1 MSMVDVRTLTGITGD
16 SRGAKSVI
24 LKPAPKHSEELPRL
38 WPNSGEVS
46 VVDDIKLAL
55 RGDKETAKRL
65 TDARVLLP
73 CAHCGGEAKFKK

>member
-55 RGDKETAKRL
+55 LGDK
-65 TDARVLLP
+65 
-73 CAHCGGEAKFKK
+73 GGAER